1 MWRCTLVTQHLVALL
16 CFVATTKNSVPRPG
30 RCFLEPWESRGE
42 TVKLLGT
49 IGTIVGR
56 KFGLLRLLIKPNR
69 AHHIATACHSY
80 WNRLSGF
87 MMFYAARGFPLDI
100 LRRQGPSAESQA
112 RQRLR
117 ARVRP
122 QGLTRTK
129 GRPRQGPNFNRMDEH
144 LNIYDWKKTSW
155 LLDFKCLPEGDF
167 SVDYY

>member
-1 MWRCTLVTQHLVALL
+1 LL
-16 CFVATTKNSVPRPG
+16 CCDHSISFLRPG
-30 RCFLEPWESRGE
+30 RCFPEPWESRGE
-42 TVKLLGT
+42 T
-49 IGTIVGR
+49 IWAQNNHGR
-56 KFGLLRLLIKPNR
+56 DGQATGHHRHHSWHEIWTVDQTW

-80 WNRLSGF
+80 WNRLSCF
-87 MMFYAARGFPLDI
+87 MRRGVSHSTFARP
-100 LRRQGPSAESQA
+100 QGPSAESQA
-112 RQRLR
+112 RQWLR